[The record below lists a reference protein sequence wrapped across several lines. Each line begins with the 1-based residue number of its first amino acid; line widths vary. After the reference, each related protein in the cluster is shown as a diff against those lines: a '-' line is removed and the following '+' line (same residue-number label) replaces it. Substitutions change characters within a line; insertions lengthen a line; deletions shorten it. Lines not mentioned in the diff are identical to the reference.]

1 MTPRTRAFLID
12 DEPLALER
20 LQRMLVETGRLEI
33 AGQSTDPVR
42 ALDEIAELQPAVLF
56 LDIEMPGI
64 NGFEL
69 VARLPYEPSI
79 VFTTA
84 YDQYALKAF
93 EVSSIDYLL
102 KPIEPEDLARA
113 LNKLERRWIDG
124 SAGWERLRAL
134 LDELRG
140 APAPLQRIA
149 SRIGNRIKLVDLVR
163 VSHFT
168 ADDKLT
174 YAVTDDGTH
183 VVDMTLGDLE
193 KTLDPRRFHRI
204 HRASL
209 VNLDYV
215 AELYGSFAG
224 SFGVRLK
231 NRQQSEL
238 KVARER
244 IQSLREKLGIIGTPK
259 P

>member
-1 MTPRTRAFLID
+1 MNRQTRAFLVD

-20 LQRMLVETGRLEI
+20 LRRMLVESGKLEVV
-33 AGQSTDPVR
+33 GQCTDP
-42 ALDEIAELQPAVLF
+42 ALALEQITRQRPETLF
-56 LDIEMPGI
+56 LDIEMPGL

-69 VARLPYEPSI
+69 VSRLPYEPTI

-93 EVSSIDYLL
+93 EVNSIDYLL

-113 LNKLERRWIDG
+113 LTKLERHG
-124 SAGWERLRAL
+124 GPGWERIRAL
-134 LDELRG
+134 LGELSS

-149 SRIGNRIKLVDLVR
+149 SRVGQRIKFVDLGG

-174 YAVTDDGTH
+174 FAVTDEGSH
-183 VVDMTLGDLE
+183 VIDMTLSELE
-193 KTLDPRRFHRI
+193 NSLDPRRFQRI

-209 VNLDYV
+209 VNLDFI

-224 SFGVRLK
+224 SFRVRLK
-231 NRQQSEL
+231 NRQQSDL
-238 KVARER
+238 KVSRER
-244 IQSLREKLGIIGTPK
+244 IQALREKLGIAAAASK
-259 P
+259 

>member
-1 MTPRTRAFLID
+1 MIPRPRAFLID

-20 LQRMLVETGRLEI
+20 LERMLVETGRVEI

-42 ALDEIAELQPAVLF
+42 ALDDIASLRPAVLF

-69 VARLPYEPSI
+69 VSRLPYEPSI

-113 LNKLERRWIDG
+113 LTKLERQS
-124 SAGWERLRAL
+124 SAGWEQIRAL
-134 LDELRG
+134 LVQLSST
-140 APAPLQRIA
+140 PAPLQRIA
-149 SRIGNRIKLVDLVR
+149 SRIGQRTKFVDLAC

-174 YAVTDDGTH
+174 FAVTDEGSH
-183 VVDMTLGDLE
+183 VVDLTLNELE
-193 KTLDPRRFHRI
+193 NRLAPRRFQRI

-215 AELYGSFAG
+215 TELYGSFAG
-224 SFGVRLK
+224 SFRVRLK
-231 NRQQSEL
+231 NRQQSDL
-238 KVARER
+238 KVSRER
-244 IQSLREKLGIIGTPK
+244 IQALREKLGSVGSS
-259 P
+259 